1 MARTKKS
8 ESKLPVGMTRR
19 RDGRI
24 MNRFTFEGKRYT
36 VYGGSKDECREKEV
50 QKREELKAGLYKS
63 GKALTV
69 KEYSERWIESKRG
82 TVKETTIRLN
92 TILCRRITETVID
105 RAGTKFGALKLEK
118 VEPQNVRDLQNALKA
133 ELCTRTVNDTM
144 SILKAM
150 FSAAITD
157 RIIVWNPAE
166 GVKPLRRTEERARD
180 TIHRALTREETRAFL
195 DAAGESWY
203 YPLYVFLLNTG
214 LRVGEAGALT
224 PADLTR
230 QGVRISKTITRTE
243 SGSYKIGTEAKTTA
257 GMRYV
262 PMSEAARDA
271 LNDQKSINAVLRG
284 DKVIDLSQ
292 PIFTAP
298 RGGLLKAGCINTDIA
313 KICEAAGVDRFSVH
327 AFRDTFATRCV
338 ESGMPPKT
346 LQEIMGHSDINM
358 TLGLY
363 AHAMDETKEKQLQ
376 AVNFI

>member
-1 MARTKKS
+1 MAREKAK
-8 ESKLPVGMTRR
+8 KLPAGMTRR
-19 RDGRI
+19 KDGKI
-24 MNRFTFEGKRYT
+24 MNRFTVQGKRYT
-36 VYGGSKDECREKEV
+36 VYGATKEECREKEL
-50 QKREELKAGLYKS
+50 QKREEIKAGLYKP
-63 GKALTV
+63 GKMLTV
-69 KEYSERWIESKRG
+69 EEYAERWIDSKRG
-82 TVKETTIRLN
+82 TVKATTIRLN
-92 TILCRRITETVID
+92 RILCRRITETAID
-105 RAGTKFGALKLEK
+105 GAGTMFGALKLDK
-118 VEPQNVRDLQNALKA
+118 VEPQNVRDLQNALKM

-150 FSAAITD
+150 FSAAVMD
-157 RIIVWNPAE
+157 RIIIWNPAE

-180 TIHRALTREETRAFL
+180 TIHRALSREETRAFL

-224 PADLTR
+224 SADLTR
-230 QGVRISKTITRTE
+230 QGFRISKTITRTE
-243 SGSYKIGTEAKTTA
+243 SGSYKIGTEAKTAA

-262 PMSEAARDA
+262 PMSEAAKDA
-271 LNDQKSINAVLRG
+271 LNEQKYMNAALRG
-284 DKVIDLSQ
+284 DRVIDLSQ

-298 RGGLLKAGCINTDIA
+298 RGGLLKAGCINTDIG